1 MIKSSKNTRTLKVQ
15 KHKKE
20 VFDDKVLE
28 NFYTT
33 HADFAK
39 QQDSYLQVYKDKIRI
54 FDPDGKHTMTYCN
67 FKF

>member
-1 MIKSSKNTRTLKVQ
+1 MPKS
-15 KHKKE
+15 KKD

-33 HADFAK
+33 HADFAD

-54 FDPDGKHTMTYCN
+54 FDPDGKLAMTYSN